1 LYDIISFGCKF
12 YLIETQSIKVLAI
25 INNQQ
30 RLNMKT
36 FLHISGLI
44 IIAGNISF
52 AVASPSPAWGDRINS
67 NELDRSKRQLEG
79 DNNAITSEYDLYA
92 DEYDSIDRE
101 GRADEEGEY
110 DYGEPQ
116 DESEAAL
123 GLPSDSRSIRDQ
135 LVDVFS
141 CEGRPY
147 GYYADIANEC
157 QVFHIC
163 QPVTYADG
171 ETETFKW
178 SMICPAQTVFD
189 QSTLV
194 CAFPLDAI
202 PCEESEAFMDGPT
215 SINARFGVI
224 PEKRK

>member
-1 LYDIISFGCKF
+1 MKS
-12 YLIETQSIKVLAI
+12 VL
-25 INNQQ
+25 
-30 RLNMKT
+30 RL
-36 FLHISGLI
+36 SGL
-44 IIAGNISF
+44 ALLVGNVLF
-52 AVASPSPAWGDRINS
+52 AAALPS
-67 NELDRSKRQLEG
+67 NEFGTRSKRQLNDDG
-79 DNNAITSEYDLYA
+79 STNAITQEYDLYA
-92 DEYDSIDRE
+92 DIDEYDQIDRE
-101 GRADEEGEY
+101 GRAEEGDY
-110 DYGEPQ
+110 DYEPQ

-123 GLPSDSRSIRDQ
+123 GLPADSRSIRDQ
-135 LVDVFS
+135 LVDEFS

-178 SMICPAQTVFD
+178 SMICPEQTVFD

-215 SINARFGVI
+215 SINARFGVVDDLGS
-224 PEKRK
+224 EKKRK

>member
-1 LYDIISFGCKF
+1 
-12 YLIETQSIKVLAI
+12 
-25 INNQQ
+25 
-30 RLNMKT
+30 MKT
-36 FLHISGLI
+36 FLHISGLVL
-44 IIAGNISF
+44 IASKLAF
-52 AVASPSPAWGDRINS
+52 AVALPSTEFGLRN
-67 NELDRSKRQLEG
+67 KRQS
-79 DNNAITSEYDLYA
+79 DNNNVIPSEYDL
-92 DEYDSIDRE
+92 DSEEYDSYDRE
-101 GRADEEGEY
+101 GRADEGEY

-123 GLPSDSRSIRDQ
+123 GLPADSRSIRDQ

-171 ETETFKW
+171 ETETFHW
-178 SMICPAQTVFD
+178 AMICPEQTVFD

-202 PCEESEAFMDGPT
+202 PCEESEAFMEGPT

-224 PEKRK
+224 DDLGSEGGFGEKYKK